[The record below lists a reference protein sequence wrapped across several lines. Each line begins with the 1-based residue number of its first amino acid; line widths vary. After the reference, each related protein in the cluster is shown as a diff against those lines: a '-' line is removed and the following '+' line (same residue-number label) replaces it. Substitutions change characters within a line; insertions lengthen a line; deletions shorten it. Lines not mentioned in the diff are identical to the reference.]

1 MKVVFISH
9 DSSRTEVDVAAGTTL
24 MQAAVLNGVRG
35 IAADCGGCVSCA
47 TCHVYVEKLYI
58 AQLPE
63 MNAQEN
69 EMLENTTSER
79 QWNSRLSCQ
88 IELKDDL
95 DGIIVNIPAIQH

>member
-9 DSSRTEVDVAAGTTL
+9 DSSRTELDVATGTSL

-47 TCHVYVEKLYI
+47 TCHVYVEKPYI
-58 AQLPE
+58 EQLPE
-63 MNAQEN
+63 MSAQEN
-69 EMLENTTSER
+69 EMLENTISER

-88 IELKDDL
+88 IELNEAL

>member
-9 DSSRTEVDVAAGTTL
+9 DNLRTELDVATGTSL
-24 MQAAVLNGVRG
+24 MHAAVLNGVRG

-47 TCHVYVEKLYI
+47 TCHVYVEKPYI
-58 AQLPE
+58 EQLPE

-88 IELKDDL
+88 IELNESL